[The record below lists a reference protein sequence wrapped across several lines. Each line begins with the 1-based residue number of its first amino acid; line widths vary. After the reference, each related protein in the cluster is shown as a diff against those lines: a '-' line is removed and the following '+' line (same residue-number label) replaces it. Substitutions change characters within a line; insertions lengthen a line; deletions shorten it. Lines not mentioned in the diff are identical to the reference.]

1 MLKFH
6 LNGEPKEKNEGT
18 TIVMLIEDLNLPP
31 RSVIVEY
38 NNEFLER
45 ELFGYT
51 VLKEGDS
58 VEIIRAIAG
67 G

>member
-6 LNGEPKEKNEGT
+6 LNGEPQEKATGT
-18 TIVMLIEDLNLPP
+18 TIAALLEDLKLPP

-38 NNEFLER
+38 NKEFLER
-45 ELFGYT
+45 DLFNAT
-51 VLKEGDS
+51 ILQEGDQ